1 MKGFSLVELLV
12 VIAIVGVL
20 SAIAVPAFKNYTNT
34 VKVSKLVTLFDTYAD
49 IVEKYYDIHGVYPT
63 PIQIEPLSNSSTYN
77 AILAHGWA
85 NLNPTVAIEY
95 GVAAISLDS
104 YSTGPLK
111 GSYRLLMQLDNT
123 WNLPGVDTQFSSMI
137 YFGRPSA
144 GGVWVHACGTGT
156 SFPLDFSYLPA
167 MCRQIINVNTLSGFP
182 PVIN

>member
-1 MKGFSLVELLV
+1 M
-12 VIAIVGVL
+12 
-20 SAIAVPAFKNYTNT
+20 
-34 VKVSKLVTLFDTYAD
+34 
-49 IVEKYYDIHGVYPT
+49 VEKYYDIHGVYPT

-85 NLNPTVAIEY
+85 DLNPTVAIEY

-104 YSTGPLK
+104 YSSGVLN
-111 GSYRLLMQLDNT
+111 GSYRLLMQLDNS
-123 WNLPGVDTQFSSMI
+123 WSLPGIDPQFSSLI
-137 YFGRPSA
+137 YFGQRSA

-167 MCRQIINVNTLSGFP
+167 ACRQIIDVNSLSGFP